1 MKYTIHEDLRS
12 AHGISYDDAPIFSA
26 GDIVELIT
34 AAGDSHLFIV
44 KRTEEGEE
52 EGGVIRNC
60 KHCEAHKVTSC
71 LNYWFA
77 CIGTHLKQIDTIMED
92 L

>member
-1 MKYTIHEDLRS
+1 MKYTIHEDIQL
-12 AHGISYDDAPIFSA
+12 AHGISYENSPVFAD

-34 AAGDSHLFIV
+34 VDGSSHLFMV
-44 KRTEEGEE
+44 RKTEEGD
-52 EGGVIRNC
+52 VNC
-60 KHCEAHKVTSC
+60 KYCEAHKVTSC

-77 CIGTHLKQIDTIMED
+77 CIDTHLKQLDNVLED

>member
-1 MKYTIHEDLRS
+1 MKYTIHEDLQL
-12 AHGISYDDAPIFSA
+12 AHGISYEHSPTFTE

-34 AAGDSHLFIV
+34 VDGYSHLFMV
-44 KRTEEGEE
+44 RKTDGEGS
-52 EGGVIRNC
+52 NC

-77 CIGTHLKQIDTIMED
+77 CIDTHLKQLDSVLEE

>member
-1 MKYTIHEDLRS
+1 MKHTIHEDLQL
-12 AHGISYDDAPIFSA
+12 AHGISYENAPTFVD

-34 AAGDSHLFIV
+34 VDGSSHLFV
-44 KRTEEGEE
+44 TRKTEGDEA
-52 EGGVIRNC
+52 NC
-60 KHCEAHKVTSC
+60 KHCEAHNATSC
-71 LNYWFA
+71 LNYWFS